1 MCSFILSLI
10 LSPVFDYM
18 HGGERPGEGNILG
31 RGMSW
36 GGACPGEGHVLRR
49 AWKKGRPILWCDV
62 QDVQKSFPAT
72 ELYKHSFSSL
82 CCLDFQVQKM

>member
-36 GGACPGEGHVLRR
+36 GGACPEEGMEEGEAYFV
-49 AWKKGRPILWCDV
+49 V
-62 QDVQKSFPAT
+62 
-72 ELYKHSFSSL
+72 
-82 CCLDFQVQKM
+82 